1 MSNDRIIPPGER
13 PLSRAA
19 FLTSVVAVALA
30 FGAPAFGQEKRPASS
45 GKQDAA
51 ISVDRLKFQL
61 RARSKVD
68 CRSRCRRPI
77 SVTDKIYC
85 CTVCLEAQWIC
96 TRLSCGCEVPLNK
109 K

>member
-1 MSNDRIIPPGER
+1 V
-13 PLSRAA
+13 SRTS
-19 FLTSVVAVALA
+19 FLTSVVAVTLALA
-30 FGAPAFGQEKRPASS
+30 APALGQEKGTASS

-51 ISVDRLKFQL
+51 ISMDRLKFQL